1 MKKKVLK
8 NDRRLGGKFEKEKE
22 NGVTDDGREENAALK
37 VRKKVKETPK
47 IRFAENRQTDA

>member
-8 NDRRLGGKFEKEKE
+8 NDRRLGGKFENEKE
-22 NGVTDDGREENAALK
+22 NRVTDDGREENAALK